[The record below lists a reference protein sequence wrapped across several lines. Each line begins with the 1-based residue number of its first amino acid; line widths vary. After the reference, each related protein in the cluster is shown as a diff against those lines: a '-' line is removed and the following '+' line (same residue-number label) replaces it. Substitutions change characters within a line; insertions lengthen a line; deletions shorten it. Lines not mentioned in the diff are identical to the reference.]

1 MRDVTVNL
9 DVAKDVQIGKAVE
22 ATGTVKNESSE
33 ERTVNAH
40 LTAILIHY
48 TGQAAKPSKDE
59 KSTFSVG
66 PGEGDAIYRLQKFLT
81 FPANNVLRWSLRSLY
96 LRYFTYQISKI

>member
-9 DVAKDVQIGKAVE
+9 DVAKEVQIGKAVK
-22 ATGTVKNESSE
+22 ATGTVKNASNKK
-33 ERTVNAH
+33 RTINAH

-48 TGQAAKPSKDE
+48 TGQAAKQLKDV

-66 PGEGDAIYRLQKFLT
+66 PGEGDAIYRLQKFLN
-81 FPANNVLRWSLRSLY
+81 FPANNALRWLLRSLY
-96 LRYFTYQISKI
+96 IHPLLYVPDK